1 MRISLSSIPLLPILI
16 GVVCGTIFDT
26 ILPSF
31 FIIATIICAVIAFIA
46 KRNIIAI
53 ILLATTL
60 GWGNSTIRNAPI
72 INNEYLEKELIF
84 EGTALSIH
92 EKDEIRT
99 IVVELDGVK
108 DSSLHHHIPL
118 VKSCLY
124 IPSLNPIIEVGDR
137 IAYLGTL
144 ELLKDRRDLPYEF
157 DIVRH
162 YNRKGIYTSSFIQPE
177 DIIIVNSNNSWI
189 SQLEKYRNNITHLI
203 ASLPLS
209 SGSIEF
215 LNATI
220 TGDTSMID
228 NEQRIKYSTSG
239 LAHILALSGLHV
251 GIITL
256 FIAFI
261 LYPINI
267 VKGGRLR
274 YSITIILLWLYAIMT
289 GLSPSVTRAV
299 IMATVFLTA
308 HILQR
313 HHSPFNSLCLAAII
327 LLIITPESLY
337 NIGFQLSF
345 IAVASILLFAEPLNP
360 ISQRNRILHN
370 ITSIACVS
378 MAAMI
383 GTGIIS
389 AFYFHNF
396 PVYFLLANI
405 ATSYL
410 LPIIIIGGI
419 IAIISMAIGIE
430 PIWICHCIDFLYS
443 IIDWLTTFITSL
455 PGAQIDK
462 IYFNGWI
469 ILPYFVAIIAL
480 FVSIYKKKWRWS
492 ILALCFGIFTIIM
505 GYATQPQHNTTE
517 YFIPRNSYYT
527 NIVMRDTTAMYL
539 ISTSKGGDS
548 IDALDKCADK
558 YADYMGWH
566 DVDSITHVPFSFSTT
581 RLYRKDNF
589 VIVGNDVIYIIDN
602 ENDIYPIN
610 IKPRYALVCR
620 DFKGNVLD
628 IPKTINPDTILL
640 SSDLHKKRHLR
651 YVDSCRIHDIPH
663 ISLRD
668 TCFHRVIIE

>member
-1 MRISLSSIPLLPILI
+1 MRISLSSIPLFPILI
-16 GVVCGTIFDT
+16 GVVCGTIFDA
-26 ILPSF
+26 ILPSI
-31 FIIATIICAVIAFIA
+31 FIIAIVICAVVAFIA

-60 GWGNSTIRNAPI
+60 GWGNSTIRNAPV
-72 INNEYLEKELIF
+72 INSEYLEKELIF
-84 EGTALSIH
+84 EGTALSIQ
-92 EKDEIRT
+92 EIDEIRT
-99 IVVELDGVK
+99 IIVKIDAVK
-108 DSSLHHHIPL
+108 DSSSCKHLPHI
-118 VKSCLY
+118 KSCLY
-124 IPSLNPIIEVGDR
+124 IPSLNPTIEVGDR
-137 IAYLGTL
+137 ISYLG
-144 ELLKDRRDLPYEF
+144 ELKYLKDRRDLPYEF

-177 DIIIVNSNNSWI
+177 NITIIGYDNSW
-189 SQLEKYRNNITHLI
+189 LFRPEKYRSNITHLI
-203 ASLPLS
+203 ASLPLT
-209 SGSIEF
+209 SGCIEF

-220 TGDTSMID
+220 TGDTSMIGE
-228 NEQRIKYSTSG
+228 EQRIKYSISG

-251 GIITL
+251 GIITF

-267 VKGGRLR
+267 VKGGSLR
-274 YSITIILLWLYAIMT
+274 YAITIILLWIYAILT

-299 IMATVFLTA
+299 IMATIFLSA

-327 LLIITPESLY
+327 LLSFTPESLY

-345 IAVASILLFAEPLNP
+345 VAVASILLFAERLNP
-360 ISQRNRILHN
+360 ISRRKRILYN
-370 ITSIACVS
+370 IVSIACVS

-396 PVYFLLANI
+396 PVYFLFANI

-419 IAIISMAIGIE
+419 IATISIAIGID
-430 PIWICHCIDFLYS
+430 PVWLCHCIDFLYN
-443 IIDWLTTFITSL
+443 IIDWLTSFITSL
-455 PGAQIDK
+455 PGAQINR

-469 ILPYFVAIIAL
+469 ILPYFAAIIAL

-492 ILALCFGIFTIIM
+492 VLALSFGIFTIIM
-505 GYATQPQHNTTE
+505 GYATQPRHNSTE

-527 NIVMRDTTAMYL
+527 NIIMRDTTAMYL

-548 IDALDKCADK
+548 IDALNKCVEK
-558 YADYMGWH
+558 YENYIGWH
-566 DVDSITHVPFSFSTT
+566 DVDSILRIPTSFSSK
-581 RLYRKDNF
+581 RLYRRNNF
-589 VIVGNDVIYIIDN
+589 VVVGNDVIYIIDN
-602 ENDIYPIN
+602 EDDLYPIN

-620 DFKGNVLD
+620 GFKGNVLD
-628 IPKTINPDTILL
+628 IYQIINPDTILL
-640 SSDLHKKRHLR
+640 SSDLHKKRHFR
-651 YVDSCRIHDIPH
+651 YVDSCLVHDIPY
-663 ISLRD
+663 ISLRN
-668 TCFHRVIIE
+668 TCFHRVVIE